1 MVLLQ
6 QMGILFVYMMIGYV
20 ACKKEYFDQEFGK
33 KLSWLVVN
41 VANPMLAISAV
52 VNNEEQIAKK
62 DFYVTVLL
70 AICFYAFFLIL
81 AQILPR
87 LIGVQKSD
95 IGVYKMM
102 TTFNNI
108 GFMGFPVIAAAYGN
122 GALIYAVPFSIMF
135 NILCYTWGIQTLCGG
150 GEKGN
155 WKRII
160 NIGTISGIISIVL
173 FFMQIPVPKMI
184 CSLSAGLS
192 NLTGPLSM
200 LVIGIS
206 IAAMELKDLFTDVK
220 LLKFALIK
228 LLAVPVAAML
238 LVCQV
243 IDNRLICE
251 VFLVMMATPAA
262 SMCAML
268 SQQYGGDYELA
279 AKGVALTT
287 ILSVVTM
294 PIVSEI
300 VFHIAVYVGQ
310 TYIPDFLDI
319 CFMV

>member
-108 GFMGFPVIAAAYGN
+108 GFMGFPVIAAVYGN

-150 GEKGN
+150 GERGN

-243 IDNRLICE
+243 IDNQLICE

-300 VFHIAVYVGQ
+300 VFHIAV
-310 TYIPDFLDI
+310 
-319 CFMV
+319 

>member
-6 QMGILFVYMMIGYV
+6 QMGILFVYMMIGSV

-220 LLKFALIK
+220 LLKFAFVK
-228 LLAVPVAAML
+228 LLVVPVAVML

-243 IDNRLICE
+243 IDNQLICE

-300 VFHIAVYVGQ
+300 VFHIAV
-310 TYIPDFLDI
+310 
-319 CFMV
+319 

>member
-108 GFMGFPVIAAAYGN
+108 GFMGFPVIAAVYGN

-150 GEKGN
+150 GERGN

-173 FFMQIPVPKMI
+173 FFMQIPVPKML

-300 VFHIAVYVGQ
+300 VFHIAV
-310 TYIPDFLDI
+310 
-319 CFMV
+319 

>member
-108 GFMGFPVIAAAYGN
+108 GFMGFPVIAAVYGN

-135 NILCYTWGIQTLCGG
+135 NILCYTWGIQTLCRG
-150 GEKGN
+150 GEKEN

-300 VFHIAVYVGQ
+300 VFHIAV
-310 TYIPDFLDI
+310 
-319 CFMV
+319 

>member
-108 GFMGFPVIAAAYGN
+108 GFMGFPVIAAVYGN

-150 GEKGN
+150 GERGK

-173 FFMQIPVPKMI
+173 FFMQIPVPKML

-300 VFHIAVYVGQ
+300 VFHIAV
-310 TYIPDFLDI
+310 
-319 CFMV
+319 

>member
-108 GFMGFPVIAAAYGN
+108 GFMGFPVIAAAYGH

-150 GEKGN
+150 
-155 WKRII
+155 W
-160 NIGTISGIISIVL
+160 
-173 FFMQIPVPKMI
+173 
-184 CSLSAGLS
+184 
-192 NLTGPLSM
+192 
-200 LVIGIS
+200 
-206 IAAMELKDLFTDVK
+206 
-220 LLKFALIK
+220 
-228 LLAVPVAAML
+228 
-238 LVCQV
+238 
-243 IDNRLICE
+243 
-251 VFLVMMATPAA
+251 
-262 SMCAML
+262 
-268 SQQYGGDYELA
+268 
-279 AKGVALTT
+279 
-287 ILSVVTM
+287 
-294 PIVSEI
+294 
-300 VFHIAVYVGQ
+300 
-310 TYIPDFLDI
+310 
-319 CFMV
+319 

>member
-6 QMGILFVYMMIGYV
+6 QMGILFVYTMIGYV

-300 VFHIAVYVGQ
+300 VFHIAV
-310 TYIPDFLDI
+310 
-319 CFMV
+319 

>member
-155 WKRII
+155 WKRIV
-160 NIGTISGIISIVL
+160 NTGTISGIISIVL

-220 LLKFALIK
+220 LLKFAFIK
-228 LLAVPVAAML
+228 LLVVPVAAML

-243 IDNRLICE
+243 IDNQLICE

-268 SQQYGGDYELA
+268 SQQYGGNYELA

-300 VFHIAVYVGQ
+300 VFHIAV
-310 TYIPDFLDI
+310 
-319 CFMV
+319 

>member
-20 ACKKEYFDQEFGK
+20 ACKKEYFGQEFGK

-300 VFHIAVYVGQ
+300 VFHIAV
-310 TYIPDFLDI
+310 
-319 CFMV
+319 

>member
-41 VANPMLAISAV
+41 VANPMLVISAV

-300 VFHIAVYVGQ
+300 VFHIAV
-310 TYIPDFLDI
+310 
-319 CFMV
+319 

>member
-20 ACKKEYFDQEFGK
+20 ACKKEDFDQEFGK

-300 VFHIAVYVGQ
+300 VFHIAV
-310 TYIPDFLDI
+310 
-319 CFMV
+319 

>member
-87 LIGVQKSD
+87 LIGVQKAD

-220 LLKFALIK
+220 LLKFAFIK
-228 LLAVPVAAML
+228 LLVVPVAAML
-238 LVCQV
+238 LVCRV
-243 IDNRLICE
+243 IDNQLICE

-300 VFHIAVYVGQ
+300 VFHIAV
-310 TYIPDFLDI
+310 
-319 CFMV
+319 

>member
-122 GALIYAVPFSIMF
+122 RALIYAVPFSIMF

-300 VFHIAVYVGQ
+300 VFHIAV
-310 TYIPDFLDI
+310 
-319 CFMV
+319 

>member
-81 AQILPR
+81 ARILPR

-192 NLTGPLSM
+192 NLTGQLSM

-300 VFHIAVYVGQ
+300 VFHIAV
-310 TYIPDFLDI
+310 
-319 CFMV
+319 

>member
-20 ACKKEYFDQEFGK
+20 ACKKEYFYQEFGK

-160 NIGTISGIISIVL
+160 NIGTISGIVSIVL

-300 VFHIAVYVGQ
+300 VFHIAV
-310 TYIPDFLDI
+310 
-319 CFMV
+319 

>member
-108 GFMGFPVIAAAYGN
+108 GFMGFPVIAAVYGN

-238 LVCQV
+238 LVCQI

-300 VFHIAVYVGQ
+300 VFHIAV
-310 TYIPDFLDI
+310 
-319 CFMV
+319 

>member
-87 LIGVQKSD
+87 LIGVQNSD

-300 VFHIAVYVGQ
+300 VFHIVV
-310 TYIPDFLDI
+310 
-319 CFMV
+319 

>member
-62 DFYVTVLL
+62 DFYVTILL

-228 LLAVPVAAML
+228 LLAVPVAVML

-262 SMCAML
+262 SMCAIL

-300 VFHIAVYVGQ
+300 VFHIAV
-310 TYIPDFLDI
+310 
-319 CFMV
+319 

>member
-1 MVLLQ
+1 
-6 QMGILFVYMMIGYV
+6 MMIGYV

-108 GFMGFPVIAAAYGN
+108 GFMGFPVIAAVYGN

-300 VFHIAVYVGQ
+300 VFHIAV
-310 TYIPDFLDI
+310 
-319 CFMV
+319 

>member
-150 GEKGN
+150 DEKGN

-173 FFMQIPVPKMI
+173 FFTQIPVPKML

-300 VFHIAVYVGQ
+300 VFHIAV
-310 TYIPDFLDI
+310 
-319 CFMV
+319 

>member
-87 LIGVQKSD
+87 LIGVQNSD

-243 IDNRLICE
+243 IDNWLICE

-300 VFHIAVYVGQ
+300 VFHIAV
-310 TYIPDFLDI
+310 
-319 CFMV
+319 

>member
-108 GFMGFPVIAAAYGN
+108 GFMGFPVIAAVYGN

-243 IDNRLICE
+243 IDNQLICE

-300 VFHIAVYVGQ
+300 VFHIAV
-310 TYIPDFLDI
+310 
-319 CFMV
+319 

>member
-87 LIGVQKSD
+87 LIGVQNSD

-300 VFHIAVYVGQ
+300 V
-310 TYIPDFLDI
+310 
-319 CFMV
+319 CFMIQ

>member
-184 CSLSAGLS
+184 CSRSAGLS

-238 LVCQV
+238 LVCQI

-300 VFHIAVYVGQ
+300 VFHIAV
-310 TYIPDFLDI
+310 
-319 CFMV
+319 

>member
-155 WKRII
+155 WKRIV

-243 IDNRLICE
+243 IDNQLICE

-268 SQQYGGDYELA
+268 SQQYGGNYELA

-300 VFHIAVYVGQ
+300 V
-310 TYIPDFLDI
+310 
-319 CFMV
+319 CFMIQ

>member
-41 VANPMLAISAV
+41 VANPMLAVSAV

-87 LIGVQKSD
+87 LIGVQNSD

-300 VFHIAVYVGQ
+300 VFHIAV
-310 TYIPDFLDI
+310 
-319 CFMV
+319 

>member
-20 ACKKEYFDQEFGK
+20 ACKKEYFNQEFGK

-87 LIGVQKSD
+87 LIGVQNSD

-228 LLAVPVAAML
+228 LLAVPVAVML

-243 IDNRLICE
+243 IDNQLICE

-287 ILSVVTM
+287 ILSVITM

-300 VFHIAVYVGQ
+300 VY
-310 TYIPDFLDI
+310 
-319 CFMV
+319 FMIQ

>member
-62 DFYVTVLL
+62 DFYVTILL

-108 GFMGFPVIAAAYGN
+108 GFMGFPVIAASIGFPARQSLP
-122 GALIYAVPFSIMF
+122 APPATTLAVVRLHQRSETTVPGPTPDDLAFVATHK
-135 NILCYTWGIQTLCGG
+135 LP
-150 GEKGN
+150 
-155 WKRII
+155 
-160 NIGTISGIISIVL
+160 L
-173 FFMQIPVPKMI
+173 F
-184 CSLSAGLS
+184 
-192 NLTGPLSM
+192 
-200 LVIGIS
+200 VIGEWARPAPMWEVAWID
-206 IAAMELKDLFTDVK
+206 E
-220 LLKFALIK
+220 
-228 LLAVPVAAML
+228 AVRYRT
-238 LVCQV
+238 
-243 IDNRLICE
+243 IGE
-251 VFLVMMATPAA
+251 V
-262 SMCAML
+262 
-268 SQQYGGDYELA
+268 G
-279 AKGVALTT
+279 
-287 ILSVVTM
+287 
-294 PIVSEI
+294 EI
-300 VFHIAVYVGQ
+300 GPWQ
-310 TYIPDFLDI
+310 D
-319 CFMV
+319 

>member
-108 GFMGFPVIAAAYGN
+108 GFMGFPVIASAYGN

-155 WKRII
+155 WKRIV

-220 LLKFALIK
+220 LLKFAFVK
-228 LLAVPVAAML
+228 LLVVPVAVML

-243 IDNRLICE
+243 IDNKLICE

-268 SQQYGGDYELA
+268 SQQYGGNYELA

-287 ILSVVTM
+287 LLSVITM

-300 VFHIAVYVGQ
+300 V
-310 TYIPDFLDI
+310 
-319 CFMV
+319 CFMIQ

>member
-155 WKRII
+155 RKRII

-300 VFHIAVYVGQ
+300 VFHIAV
-310 TYIPDFLDI
+310 
-319 CFMV
+319 

>member
-87 LIGVQKSD
+87 LIGVQNSD

-300 VFHIAVYVGQ
+300 VFHIA
-310 TYIPDFLDI
+310 L
-319 CFMV
+319 

>member
-6 QMGILFVYMMIGYV
+6 QMVILFVYMMIGYV

-52 VNNEEQIAKK
+52 VNNEEQIAIK

-300 VFHIAVYVGQ
+300 VFHIAV
-310 TYIPDFLDI
+310 
-319 CFMV
+319 

>member
-220 LLKFALIK
+220 LLKFAFIK
-228 LLAVPVAAML
+228 LLVVPVAAML

-243 IDNRLICE
+243 IDNQLICE

-268 SQQYGGDYELA
+268 SQQYGGNYELA

-300 VFHIAVYVGQ
+300 VFHIAV
-310 TYIPDFLDI
+310 
-319 CFMV
+319 

>member
-122 GALIYAVPFSIMF
+122 EALIYAVPFSIMF

-206 IAAMELKDLFTDVK
+206 IAAMELKDLFIDVK

-228 LLAVPVAAML
+228 LLAVPVAAMF

-300 VFHIAVYVGQ
+300 VFHIAV
-310 TYIPDFLDI
+310 
-319 CFMV
+319 

>member
-87 LIGVQKSD
+87 LIGVQNSD

-173 FFMQIPVPKMI
+173 FFMQIPVPKII

-300 VFHIAVYVGQ
+300 VFHIAV
-310 TYIPDFLDI
+310 
-319 CFMV
+319 

>member
-87 LIGVQKSD
+87 LIGVQNSD

-206 IAAMELKDLFTDVK
+206 IAAMELKELFTDVK

-300 VFHIAVYVGQ
+300 VFHIAV
-310 TYIPDFLDI
+310 
-319 CFMV
+319 

>member
-87 LIGVQKSD
+87 LIGVQNSD

-251 VFLVMMATPAA
+251 IFLVMMATPAA

-300 VFHIAVYVGQ
+300 VFHIAV
-310 TYIPDFLDI
+310 
-319 CFMV
+319 

>member
-122 GALIYAVPFSIMF
+122 EALIYAVPFSIMF

-300 VFHIAVYVGQ
+300 VFHIAV
-310 TYIPDFLDI
+310 
-319 CFMV
+319 

>member
-62 DFYVTVLL
+62 DFYVTILL

-184 CSLSAGLS
+184 CSLS
-192 NLTGPLSM
+192 GPLSM

-262 SMCAML
+262 SMCAIL

-300 VFHIAVYVGQ
+300 VFHIAV
-310 TYIPDFLDI
+310 
-319 CFMV
+319 

>member
-87 LIGVQKSD
+87 LIGVQNSD

-268 SQQYGGDYELA
+268 SHQYGGDYELA

-287 ILSVVTM
+287 ILSVVAM

-300 VFHIAVYVGQ
+300 VFHIAV
-310 TYIPDFLDI
+310 
-319 CFMV
+319 